1 MVVDMLLLMTV
12 LRVIAEENSM
22 RLDRLDSE
30 TLVQLVALAIV
41 SFGLALGLALIAYL
55 DGGM

>member
-1 MVVDMLLLMTV
+1 MVVDMFLLMTL
-12 LRVIAEENSM
+12 LRIIAEENNM

-41 SFGLALGLALIAYL
+41 TFGLALGLAFIAYL

>member
-1 MVVDMLLLMTV
+1 M
-12 LRVIAEENSM
+12 NSK
-22 RLDRLDSE
+22 RAYPLEKRGNSE

-41 SFGLALGLALIAYL
+41 TFGLALGLALIAYL

>member
-1 MVVDMLLLMTV
+1 MVVDMLLLMTL
-12 LRVIAEENSM
+12 LRIIAEENSM

-30 TLVQLVALAIV
+30 TLVQMVALSIV
-41 SFGLALGLALIAYL
+41 TFGLALGLALIAYL